1 MSFALPNLPDF
12 SRSDKSLASSRHRT
26 HPGRRTANTTV
37 GPFNTSFDMIT
48 GPVARPFD
56 TFFRDI
62 FEISDNVTPNEDEII
77 MMRRMINKF
86 AICLSFRKV
95 LNNLCKKFNFDK

>member
-1 MSFALPNLPDF
+1 
-12 SRSDKSLASSRHRT
+12 
-26 HPGRRTANTTV
+26 
-37 GPFNTSFDMIT
+37 MIS

-86 AICLSFRKV
+86 AICLSYNF
-95 LNNLCKKFNFDK
+95 CKKFNFDKRKKTKLEDDVKSYSLPLVRK